1 MAAHPEPLQIRQ
13 LRSRDEIR
21 RIAGEHLTKSSLLQ
35 IDTEQN
41 GIQMFLKGTRDRGC
55 RDIIKFAR
63 PGPRDASKTREE
75 GFYEIKEDRTS
86 VV

>member
-1 MAAHPEPLQIRQ
+1 M
-13 LRSRDEIR
+13 R
-21 RIAGEHLTKSSLLQ
+21 RIASEHLTKSSLLQ

-41 GIQMFLKGTRDRGC
+41 EIQMFLKATRDRGC

-75 GFYEIKEDRTS
+75 GFYEIKEDRAS
-86 VV
+86 VVQDFTGVQAIPIS